1 MYDVEDEWDYG
12 EKRAKVS
19 ALLEELVLDALIAA
33 LTKIKKRN
41 EWMNQVIEKPQDDM
55 KF

>member
-12 EKRAKVS
+12 EKRARAS
-19 ALLEELVLDALIAA
+19 AKLEELVLDALIAA
-33 LTKIKKRN
+33 LTKINKRN
-41 EWMNQVIEKPQDDM
+41 EWMNQVIEKPRDDM

>member
-1 MYDVEDEWDYG
+1 MYNVEDEWDYG
-12 EKRAKVS
+12 EKRAQVS
-19 ALLEELVLDALIAA
+19 AMLEELVLDAVIEA
-33 LTKIKKRN
+33 LTKIKQRN